1 MPTLQLSFWMFT
13 ASATG
18 GATLLALALMDRH
31 PPAWCGLAH
40 GLLSLASLGTLALG
54 LVLQGAMVS
63 GQQVWAVA
71 VLATTLA
78 AGLFVRRINFPG
90 RQPIPLAI
98 VHGALAVLGLAALYK
113 IAF

>member
-1 MPTLQLSFWMFT
+1 MPTLQLSFWMVAT
-13 ASATG
+13 SATG
-18 GATLLALALMDRH
+18 GATLLALALMDRR

-40 GLLSLASLGTLALG
+40 GLLSLAALGTLALG
-54 LVLQGAMVS
+54 LLLPGAMVS

-71 VLATTLA
+71 VLTTTLA
-78 AGLFVRRINFPG
+78 AGLFVRRVHFPG
-90 RQPIPLAI
+90 RQPTPRAI